1 MLDSLPSYTDLAS
14 PMTSMCKKLQKTFT
28 TTDYA
33 ITCPF
38 DIKSLP
44 HFSMLKVK
52 TLKQTRARWC
62 WFDKASKDDKVAGTR
77 FGTLR
82 YLPYEIRQQIFQIV
96 LEFYFDEVDE
106 QLEQQLSI
114 FNRGRFPFVGHVNRW
129 MLQIEFETRHCFCKR
144 DRIPN
149 VFDLRSY
156 FGFLQGAKRLPM
168 SLRLASPSI
177 QPEFDCVFLSCSTF
191 QFTCPF
197 TLQKFLD
204 QLSPFQQRQLKCL
217 SLSMFPWYV
226 CDSDSFTRRDQWMA
240 TCQRLPPGLKSV
252 EMEPPY
258 YMRDVRAFWTNQSI
272 YFYSGQADDYVK
284 RLAMELLEEL
294 FKKVSRASPRAVIF
308 WTRREHLG
316 TEEYAFLKAGLA
328 ELEPWSEEW
337 HAYMDETY
345 VLE

>member
-14 PMTSMCKKLQKTFT
+14 PMTSMFKKLQKTFT

-38 DIKSLP
+38 DIQSLP
-44 HFSMLKVK
+44 CFSLLKAK
-52 TLKQTRARWC
+52 TLRQTRARWC
-62 WFDKASKDDKVAGTR
+62 WFDKASNDDKDAGTR
-77 FGTLR
+77 LGTLR
-82 YLPYEIRQQIFQIV
+82 YLPYEIRQQIFQIL
-96 LEFYFDEVDE
+96 LEYYFDEVDE

-114 FNRGRFPFVGHVNRW
+114 FNRGRFPFVGHINRR

-156 FGFLQGAKRLPM
+156 FGFLQGTKRLPM

-177 QPEFDCVFLSCSTF
+177 QAEFECVFLSCSTF

-217 SLSMFPWYV
+217 SLSMFPWHV
-226 CDSDSFTRRDQWMA
+226 CDSDSLTRRDQWMTA
-240 TCQRLPPGLKSV
+240 CQRLPPGLKSV
-252 EMEPPY
+252 EMEPPP

-272 YFYSGQADDYVK
+272 YFHSGQADDYVK

-294 FKKVSRASPRAVIF
+294 FKKVSRTSPRAVIF

-316 TEEYAFLKAGLA
+316 TEQYAFLNAGLA
-328 ELEPWSEEW
+328 ELEPWSQEW
-337 HAYMDETY
+337 LTWMDGTY
-345 VLE
+345 VVE